1 MPESKEN
8 SPADPT
14 GFESKV
20 LKGVESLQ
28 TKQDVLV
35 QNYEQL
41 QKETKT
47 AFEEL
52 TKVKNSLNSV
62 AEFQTA
68 LKKVE
73 LQMKREQR
81 MAFGDPLR
89 RIANDPELRMRANIA
104 LRLAVDKGGDMQRL
118 MAPHIKALGEDA
130 SPGSTLIN
138 DALANEIYDLLGT
151 YGVWNTFGVRT
162 VGTKTTKFPLKT
174 ARPVANFVLTESDTI
189 ADDTNKTGTA
199 PSLTAEV
206 IAVLLNVSMQ
216 LLEDSEF
223 DVTSDI
229 LADFAEACALRMDY
243 AALVADGTSDAT
255 NGGFTGIFEGGT
267 AATAASGNTTTE
279 TLDLDDFVKV
289 LTVVDPVVLTRPSRW
304 WIHPTTIARTLAV
317 KDDNGRSIFLTAV
330 EAPTYGGI
338 GSILGYP
345 VTPAHAAPNANTAGS
360 TVAAFGD
367 PNGNVIALRRAFTF
381 EASDHH
387 KWNTLQRSFRG
398 WGRAGTGIRAATA
411 FGILTTAAS

>member
-229 LADFAEACALRMDY
+229 LADFAEAFALRMDY